1 MSNELILAGLH
12 TGYIAVLDFSNDMVI
27 SLNYFNDHKFPIR
40 IIRFDNID
48 SMLIASDEA
57 QILSV
62 RMILTN

>member
-57 QILSV
+57 
-62 RMILTN
+62 